1 MPRSTNTER
10 AQRLNAAFD
19 LLAGGYT
26 LADAAAAL
34 TEQFGL
40 SRRQAYRYL
49 QQAQRIKRA
58 VPVPEPIIPITIKI
72 PGDVVVELRA
82 YAQTSGLTI
91 GETVARAVCAFLTK
105 ARRHG

>member
-19 LLAGGYT
+19 LLAGGCT
-26 LADAAAAL
+26 LVDAAAAL
-34 TEQFGL
+34 EEDFGL
-40 SRRQAYRYL
+40 SRRQAHRYVE
-49 QQAQRIKRA
+49 QAQKIKRPVT
-58 VPVPEPIIPITIKI
+58 VPAPIIPITIKI

-91 GETVARAVCAFLTK
+91 GETVARAVLSFLAK
-105 ARRHG
+105 ARRRG